1 MALKVRVS
9 QDRSFSRTIHLNGR
23 LDHDSVAVLDTELDK
38 VANQPVDVLIYDLAG
53 LEYISSAGLRS
64 IFGGRKGTTEQFRRL
79 VLVNA
84 QPQVQ
89 KVLDIIKAVDLAT
102 VFGSV
107 EELDRYL
114 DAMQRRVVD
123 GQ

>member
-1 MALKVRVS
+1 MALKVRVT
-9 QDRSFSRTIHLNGR
+9 QERSFSRTIHLNGR

-38 VANQPVDVLIYDLAG
+38 VAEQPVEVLVYDLAG
-53 LEYISSAGLRS
+53 LDYISSAGLRS
-64 IFGGRKGTTEQFRRL
+64 IFGGRKNGAEQFRRL
-79 VLVNA
+79 VLLNA

-89 KVLDIIKAVDLAT
+89 KVLDVIKAVDLAA

-114 DAMQRRVVD
+114 DGIQRQVGD